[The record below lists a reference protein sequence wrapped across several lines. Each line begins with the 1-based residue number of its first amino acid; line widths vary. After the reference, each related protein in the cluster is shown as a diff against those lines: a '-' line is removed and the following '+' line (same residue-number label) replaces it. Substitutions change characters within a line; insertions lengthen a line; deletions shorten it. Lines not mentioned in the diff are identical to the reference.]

1 MWIVIEII
9 KDVALH
15 SLTTEQLQDRV
26 RKQREQMPRH
36 YVQVNN
42 VEV

>member
-9 KDVALH
+9 KDVALY
-15 SLTTEQLQDRV
+15 SLTTEQLQGRV

-42 VEV
+42 VKV